1 MEIAIVTR
9 VLLLGNS
16 NSNQSFV
23 KEIVIVSIPRVFF
36 FFKGNSNGICF

>member
-36 FFKGNSNGICF
+36 FKGNSNGICF